1 VRRRLLQSLVPLVVL
16 LAIAAAIPLANYV
29 ASGAARTLFMSRSN
43 DADWFADVAESP
55 LQSGDIATLR
65 QLAVR
70 YHKLYD
76 TPVFI
81 VDIDRRVI
89 ATSRSGVDVAQPD
102 LAAELNRTLAGR
114 LQDEPAALWP
124 WRTGD
129 MIVARPVVNNGRL
142 LGAAVMLVPTDHAR
156 ADVRRWLL
164 VVLGGLVL
172 SLGLV
177 VLGVVRPM
185 TRWVLRPLNDLDNA
199 THQVARGAL
208 DIRVR
213 TDGRAPE
220 LRRLGDSFNSMALS
234 LNQARQREREFVAD
248 ASHQLRT
255 PLTSARI
262 HIEGLSRLSPTA
274 RFALADID
282 RLGRIVQRLSRLAGS
297 DRPTAAAPSNGMELA
312 EAVSER
318 LVGWSAVYAADDLA
332 LKVGEMT
339 PGRVPAELEI
349 DDILDVLLDNA
360 AKYGQPP
367 VEVSVLR
374 DREEVVLQVRDHG
387 LGLSS
392 TDLKKIGERF
402 WRSTHHREMPG
413 TGLGLAIVRA
423 EATRVGGRVVA
434 NPGAGGGLVIEV
446 RLPALD
452 PLPAPVPVQAQHRLG

>member
-1 VRRRLLQSLVPLVVL
+1 MRRRLLQSLVPLVIL
-16 LAIAAAIPLANYV
+16 LAIAASLPLANYV
-29 ASGAARTLFMSRSN
+29 ASGASRTLFVSRSN

-70 YHKLYD
+70 YHKLYN

-81 VDIDRRVI
+81 VDVDMRVI
-89 ATSRSGVDVAQPD
+89 ATSRSGINVKEPK
-102 LAAELNRTLAGR
+102 LKTELDRTLAGR
-114 LQDEPAALWP
+114 LNEEPPALWP
-124 WRTGD
+124 WRTDD
-129 MIVARPVVNNGRL
+129 MLVSRPVVNNGRV
-142 LGAAVMLVPTDHAR
+142 LGAAVLVVPTDEGR
-156 ADVRRWLL
+156 ADVQRWLL
-164 VVLGGLVL
+164 VVLGGLLL

-177 VLGVVRPM
+177 VLGVVRPVS
-185 TRWVLRPLNDLDNA
+185 RWVLRPLQDLDNA

-234 LNQARQREREFVAD
+234 LNQSRQREREFVAD

-297 DRPTAAAPSNGMELA
+297 DRPVDESDAEGMDLA
-312 EAVSER
+312 EAVGER
-318 LVGWSAVYAADDLA
+318 LVGWSAVYAADDLE
-332 LKVGEMT
+332 LIVGKMQ
-339 PGRVPAELEI
+339 PGRVASELEI

-374 DREEVVLQVRDHG
+374 DSDEVVLQVRDHG

-392 TDLKKIGERF
+392 NDLKKIGERF

-434 NPGAGGGLVIEV
+434 TPGAGGGLVIEI

-452 PLPAPVPVQAQHRLG
+452 PAPMQMPLEAQHRR